1 MASNPKNLQT
11 KWVLAYER
19 DGYLVDYLRH
29 PEYMFDNIA
38 LASERKGDAY
48 VLLHR
53 LYPNM
58 KMAQIHVAPMRDF
71 Q

>member
-1 MASNPKNLQT
+1 
-11 KWVLAYER
+11 
-19 DGYLVDYLRH
+19 
-29 PEYMFDNIA
+29 MFDNIA

-53 LYPNM
+53 LHPNM

-71 Q
+71 P